1 MASPRPLIAATTARS
16 GEQLPAMT
24 AVAEDEGALVAA
36 LRAGDESAFAML
48 VERHTAA
55 MLRIARGYVATSEVA
70 EDVVQETW
78 IALLQGIGKFEGR
91 SSLRTWLF
99 TILINIAKERG
110 IRDRK
115 GVEVE
120 TKYAGATVDPSRFR
134 PAGDRWPGHWKQHE
148 QPSPFPDTPEGSVLA
163 TELTT
168 VARRGLDALPDRQRV
183 VVTMRDML
191 GFDSQEVCDLLGIS
205 MANQRVLLHRGR
217 AAVRQALEDYLR
229 DAT

>member
-1 MASPRPLIAATTARS
+1 
-16 GEQLPAMT
+16 MT

-55 MLRIARGYVATSEVA
+55 MLRIARGYVATREVA

-120 TKYAGATVDPSRFR
+120 TKYAG
-134 PAGDRWPGHWKQHE
+134 AGDRWPGHWKQHE